1 MMVIK
6 TISYWFLIRML
17 QSDHCLKGGQNS
29 LKDVKFN
36 YSFLFLYHSPM
47 NNLSATLWSQIRTVQ
62 NFPKPGICFY
72 DLTPLFMNSIET
84 LTDALIASIPA
95 EQLEAVDSFI
105 AVEARGFVLATLLA
119 QRTGK
124 ALILVRKA
132 GKLPP
137 PVVGVGYSL
146 EYGLDRLEMSAE
158 LSSQKVIIVD
168 DVLATGGTL
177 KAVKQLAEKC
187 NHEVLGAS
195 IFLDL
200 PDLHG
205 DLGLNIWSS
214 LNNQQQPAQD
224 VA

>member
-1 MMVIK
+1 M
-6 TISYWFLIRML
+6 S
-17 QSDHCLKGGQNS
+17 
-29 LKDVKFN
+29 
-36 YSFLFLYHSPM
+36 
-47 NNLSATLWSQIRTVQ
+47 NLSTFLWSHIRTVPH
-62 NFPKPGICFY
+62 FPKTGIDFY
-72 DLTPLFMNSIET
+72 DLTPLFMNNLDS

-95 EQLEAVDSFI
+95 EQLAEVESFI
-105 AVEARGFVLATLLA
+105 AVEARGFVLASLLA

-124 ALILVRKA
+124 GLVHERKA

-146 EYGLDRLEMSAE
+146 EYGLDRLEMAADVK
-158 LSSQKVIIVD
+158 SQKVIIVD

-187 NHEVLGAS
+187 KHQVLGAS

-200 PDLHG
+200 PDLHK
-205 DLGLNIWSS
+205 DLGLEIWSVLDNKS
-214 LNNQQQPAQD
+214 KPEQA

>member
-1 MMVIK
+1 M
-6 TISYWFLIRML
+6 S
-17 QSDHCLKGGQNS
+17 
-29 LKDVKFN
+29 
-36 YSFLFLYHSPM
+36 
-47 NNLSATLWSQIRTVQ
+47 NLSTFLWSHIRTVPH
-62 NFPKPGICFY
+62 FPKPSVDFY
-72 DLTPLFMNSIET
+72 DLTPLFMNNLDS

-95 EQLEAVDSFI
+95 EKLAEVESFI
-105 AVEARGFVLATLLA
+105 AVEARGFVLASLLA

-124 ALILVRKA
+124 GLVLVRKA

-146 EYGLDRLEMSAE
+146 EYGLDRLEMAADVQA
-158 LSSQKVIIVD
+158 QKVIIVD

-187 NHEVLGAS
+187 NHQVLGAS

-200 PDLHG
+200 PDLHKN
-205 DLGLNIWSS
+205 LGLDIWSVLDNKS
-214 LNNQQQPAQD
+214 KPEQA

>member
-1 MMVIK
+1 M
-6 TISYWFLIRML
+6 S
-17 QSDHCLKGGQNS
+17 
-29 LKDVKFN
+29 
-36 YSFLFLYHSPM
+36 
-47 NNLSATLWSQIRTVQ
+47 NLSTSLWCHIRTVQ
-62 NFPKPGICFY
+62 DFPKPGICFF
-72 DLTPLFMNSIET
+72 DLTPLFMSNIGP
-84 LTDALIASIPA
+84 LTDALIESIPA
-95 EQLEAVDSFI
+95 DQLAEVDSFI
-105 AVEARGFVLATLLA
+105 AVEARGFVLASLLA

-124 ALILVRKA
+124 GLLLVRKA

-158 LSSQKVIIVD
+158 VKSQKVIIVD

-177 KAVKQLAEKC
+177 KAVHELAQKC
-187 NHEVLGAS
+187 QHQVLGAS

-205 DLGLNIWSS
+205 DLGLNIWSV
-214 LNNQQQPAQD
+214 LDDKTMPAE